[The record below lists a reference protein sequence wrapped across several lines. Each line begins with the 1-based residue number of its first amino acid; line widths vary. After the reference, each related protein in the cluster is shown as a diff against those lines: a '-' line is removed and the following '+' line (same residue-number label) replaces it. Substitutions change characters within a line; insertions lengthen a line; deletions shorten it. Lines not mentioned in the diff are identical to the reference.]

1 MDLIRD
7 GKASLKEA
15 QDALYRDDPELV
27 SRLHK
32 AVTESRW
39 GRSRLTM
46 GRMAFYEDLSFL
58 RLSNG
63 SEEEQPSRP
72 RPKRKKRGVT
82 VKEMASDVS
91 LWGASSAW
99 GAGDLSP
106 DGGVQTP
113 CAVMPDREALTRLLQ
128 FHGWIEWAPF
138 GRDRSRW
145 FASDEA
151 VEGDYG
157 QTVDPSEKRSFTI
170 GGPERCFPF
179 PSFYPDKVK
188 DIVWTLGW
196 DTILDHLKT
205 LATKKDRLAWLMT
218 QHSYLPAKTIS
229 QLAGVGIAT
238 VKRWKAKND
247 TQRLY
252 KEKTSSASAVP
263 MRVKFRTPPSVPYD
277 PAMLIHPIL
286 SSLVEEECQCREVK
300 TENDT

>member
-39 GRSRLTM
+39 GRSKLTM

-58 RLSNG
+58 PLSSG

-72 RPKRKKRGVT
+72 QPKRKERGVT

-91 LWGASSAW
+91 LWGA
-99 GAGDLSP
+99 
-106 DGGVQTP
+106 
-113 CAVMPDREALTRLLQ
+113 CAVMPDRETLTRLLQ

-179 PSFYPDKVK
+179 PSFYQDKVK

-247 TQRLY
+247 TQGLY
-252 KEKTSSASAVP
+252 KEKTSSAPKVP
-263 MRVKFRTPPSVPYD
+263 MRVNFQTFPSVPYD

-286 SSLVEEECQCREVK
+286 SSLVEEECQCREAK
-300 TENDT
+300 TEK

>member
-7 GKASLKEA
+7 GKASLKDA
-15 QDALYRDDPELV
+15 QDALYREDPELV

-46 GRMAFYEDLSFL
+46 GRMALYEDLSFP
-58 RLSNG
+58 RFSSG
-63 SEEEQPSRP
+63 SDRP
-72 RPKRKKRGVT
+72 RPKRLHVNELDPRPKRKERGVT

-91 LWGASSAW
+91 LWGA
-99 GAGDLSP
+99 
-106 DGGVQTP
+106 

-157 QTVDPSEKRSFTI
+157 QTVDPSEKRSFAI
-170 GGPERCFPF
+170 GGPESCFPF
-179 PSFYPDKVK
+179 PSFYQDKVK

-196 DTILDHLKT
+196 DTILDHLGT
-205 LATKKDRLAWLMT
+205 LATKKDRLAWLMA
-218 QHSYLPAKTIS
+218 QHGYLPAKTIS
-229 QLAGVGIAT
+229 ELAGVGIAT

-252 KEKTSSASAVP
+252 EEKTSSASKVTNASSVP
-263 MRVKFRTPPSVPYD
+263 MRVNFRTPPPSVPYD

-286 SSLVEEECQCREVK
+286 SSLVEEECQCLEAK